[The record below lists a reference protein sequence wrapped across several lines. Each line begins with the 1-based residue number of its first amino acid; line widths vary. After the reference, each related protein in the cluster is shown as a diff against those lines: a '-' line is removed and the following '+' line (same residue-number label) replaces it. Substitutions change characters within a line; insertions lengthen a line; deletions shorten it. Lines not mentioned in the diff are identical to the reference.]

1 MSKNKTP
8 QAIRGT
14 QDIFGPEAEAFAF
27 VVETFERVRK
37 LYRFRR
43 VEMPVFEKTEV
54 FARSIGETTDIVS
67 KEMYSFDDRGGDS
80 LTLRP
85 EFTAGI
91 ARAYLTNGWQQHA
104 PLKVG
109 THGPLFRYERP
120 QKGRYRQF
128 HQIDAEIIGAA
139 EPQADVELLA
149 MADQLLKE
157 LGIEGVTLHLN
168 TLGDGDSREAWRAAL
183 IEYFSAVKDELSED
197 SQERLEKNP
206 LRILDSKDRRDRKF
220 VADAPKIDA
229 FLSDEATALFDAVT
243 SGLDAAGVKWVRA
256 ESLVRGLDYYR
267 HTAFEFIPDEG
278 SAAADALGSQSTILG
293 GGRYDGLM
301 ESLGGAPT
309 PAVGWAAGIER
320 LAMLVGEE
328 KLDLLRPETLIVLP
342 DGPSAIAKATAL
354 TAFIRRR
361 LPELVEKIDALRWQ
375 RNFQI
380 EDASSEGIIADTDGD
395 YEFSGAFELAFK
407 HNQRKQ
413 FDKAKRDGASVIVT
427 VRDDGTTSERSMLV
441 SSSRTETDFAKGALG
456 MHALWSLIEMELQG
470 EEYSLVNNRQI
481 KLP

>member
-1 MSKNKTP
+1 MAQNTTP

-14 QDIFGPEAEAFAF
+14 QDIFGAEAEAFAF

-43 VEMPVFEKTEV
+43 AEFPVFEKTEV

-67 KEMYSFDDRGGDS
+67 KEMYSFEDRGGES

-104 PLKVG
+104 PVKLA

-149 MADQLLKE
+149 MADQVIRE

-183 IEYFSAVKDELSED
+183 VEHFRAVKDELSED

-206 LRILDSKDRRDRKF
+206 LRILDSKDRRDQRF

-229 FLSDEATALFDAVT
+229 FLSDEARVFFDAVT

-293 GGRYDGLM
+293 GGRYDGLI
-301 ESLGGAPT
+301 ESLGGPAT

-320 LAMLVGEE
+320 LAMLVGEKGE
-328 KLDLLRPETLIVLP
+328 EPADVIVFTEFPQSDALAQEVASAVRFGPRPLSTEFLYS
-342 DGPSAIAKATAL
+342 GSRKKRFAKAQA
-354 TAFIRRR
+354 
-361 LPELVEKIDALRWQ
+361 
-375 RNFQI
+375 
-380 EDASSEGIIADTDGD
+380 
-395 YEFSGAFELAFK
+395 SGAWRGLSVEPHPVTFGQVRLRDLNVRGERPMRNKVSEALSQKFEFAEAEVSGAHTWILLG
-407 HNQRKQ
+407 RK
-413 FDKAKRDGASVIVT
+413 
-427 VRDDGTTSERSMLV
+427 
-441 SSSRTETDFAKGALG
+441 
-456 MHALWSLIEMELQG
+456 
-470 EEYSLVNNRQI
+470 
-481 KLP
+481 

>member
-1 MSKNKTP
+1 MAKTP

-14 QDIFGPEAEAFAF
+14 QDIFGADAEAFAF
-27 VVETFERVRK
+27 VVEAFERVRK

-54 FARSIGETTDIVS
+54 FSRAIGETTDVVS
-67 KEMYSFDDRGGDS
+67 KEMYSFDDRGGES

-91 ARAYLTNGWQQHA
+91 ARAFLSNGWQQHA
-104 PLKVG
+104 PVKLA

-128 HQIDAEIIGAA
+128 HQIDAEIIGAG

-157 LGIEGVTLHLN
+157 LGITGVTLHLN

-183 IEYFSAVKDELSED
+183 VEYFLGVKDELSED

-206 LRILDSKDRRDRKF
+206 LRILDSKDRRDRAF
-220 VADAPKIDA
+220 VADAPKIDQ
-229 FLSDEATALFDAVT
+229 FLSDDARAFFGAVT
-243 SGLDAAGVKWVRA
+243 SGLDAAGIKWQRA

-278 SAAADALGSQSTILG
+278 SEAAGKLGSQSTILG

-320 LAMLVGEE
+320 LAMLVGDRAEPNA
-328 KLDLLRPETLIVLP
+328 DAIVVVEN
-342 DGPSAIAKATAL
+342 DGAMDAAIAAL
-354 TAFIRRR
+354 GTLRRGG
-361 LPELVEKIDALRWQ
+361 LTVEL
-375 RNFQI
+375 F
-380 EDASSEGIIADTDGD
+380 ASGSP
-395 YEFSGAFELAFK
+395 
-407 HNQRKQ
+407 RKR
-413 FDKAKRDGASVIVT
+413 FDKAVKAGAEAIVAFDLRDGAPARRIKADEAAT
-427 VRDDGTTSERSMLV
+427 ARLEALLGRS
-441 SSSRTETDFAKGALG
+441 
-456 MHALWSLIEMELQG
+456 
-470 EEYSLVNNRQI
+470 
-481 KLP
+481 

>member
-1 MSKNKTP
+1 MAKNSP
-8 QAIRGT
+8 QSIRGT
-14 QDIFGPEAEAFAF
+14 QDIFGADAEAFAF

-54 FARSIGETTDIVS
+54 FSRAIGETTDVVS
-67 KEMYSFDDRGGDS
+67 KEMYSFEDRGGES

-91 ARAYLTNGWQQHA
+91 ARAYLERGWQQHA
-104 PLKVG
+104 PLKVA

-128 HQIDAEIIGAA
+128 HQIDAEIIGAG

-149 MADQLLKE
+149 FADQLLKE

-168 TLGDGDSREAWRAAL
+168 TLGDADSRENWRAEL
-183 IEYFSAVKDELSED
+183 VEYFRAVKGELSED

-206 LRILDSKDRRDRKF
+206 LRILDSKDPRDRKF
-220 VADAPKIDA
+220 VAEAPKIDD
-229 FLSDEATALFDAVT
+229 FLTDEAKAFFEAVT
-243 SGLDAAGVKWVRA
+243 SGLDAADVKWSRA

-278 SAAADALGSQSTILG
+278 SEAASKLGSQSTILG

-301 ESLGGAPT
+301 ESLGGSAT

-320 LAMLVGEE
+320 LAMLVGEKEEPKADAILIDDDRLSNERAVDWPIKIVSQLRKNCFGASIVASGKRSKRFE
-328 KLDLLRPETLIVLP
+328 KAARAEPKLMLLLQH
-342 DGPSAIAKATAL
+342 K
-354 TAFIRRR
+354 
-361 LPELVEKIDALRWQ
+361 
-375 RNFQI
+375 
-380 EDASSEGIIADTDGD
+380 D
-395 YEFSGAFELAFK
+395 YEGLIMRVLAQREDGSGYSDIDVLHEA
-407 HNQRKQ
+407 Q
-413 FDKAKRDGASVIVT
+413 FDTKTAAKMRGWLDQA
-427 VRDDGTTSERSMLV
+427 D
-441 SSSRTETDFAKGALG
+441 
-456 MHALWSLIEMELQG
+456 
-470 EEYSLVNNRQI
+470 
-481 KLP
+481 